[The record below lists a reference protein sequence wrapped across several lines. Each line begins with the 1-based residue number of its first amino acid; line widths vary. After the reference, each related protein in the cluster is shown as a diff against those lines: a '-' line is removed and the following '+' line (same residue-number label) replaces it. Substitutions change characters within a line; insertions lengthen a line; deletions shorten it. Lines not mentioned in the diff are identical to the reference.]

1 MGTATPQPST
11 SAPVLEVSPVS
22 WYAACTRPR
31 HEKRV
36 LQHLVDRQI
45 ECFLPLFQTA
55 HRWKDR
61 RKIVELPLFRG
72 YVFVRISPQERMGV
86 LQTPSVVRF
95 VCFQGRPAA
104 LPDSQIDALRSSY
117 EHGMKFEPHPLLKAG
132 SRVRVRHGCLAG
144 AEGVLVRR
152 KHSLRFVLSLELLN
166 RAVSVEVD
174 SGDIELL
181 T

>member
-1 MGTATPQPST
+1 MGTATQQPST
-11 SAPVLEVSPVS
+11 SGPVPDLSAVS

-36 LQHLVDRQI
+36 LQQLADRRF
-45 ECFLPLFQTA
+45 EPFLPLFQA
-55 HRWKDR
+55 VHRWKDR

-72 YVFVRISPQERMGV
+72 YVFVRISPQQRVGV
-86 LQTPSVVRF
+86 LQTPGVVRF
-95 VCFQGRPAA
+95 VCFNGRPAA
-104 LPDSQIDALRSSY
+104 LPDSQIEALRSAY
-117 EHGMKFEPHPLLKAG
+117 DRGLRFEPHPLLKVG

-174 SGDIELL
+174 AADIELL
-181 T
+181 A

>member
-1 MGTATPQPST
+1 MGMTTQQPST
-11 SAPVLEVSPVS
+11 PASALDLSPAS

-36 LQHLVDRQI
+36 LQRLVDRRV
-45 ECFLPLFQTA
+45 ECFLPLFRTA
-55 HRWKDR
+55 RRWKDR

-72 YVFVRISPQERMGV
+72 YIFVRISPEERLGV

-95 VCFQGRPAA
+95 VCFHGRPAA

-117 EHGMKFEPHPLLKAG
+117 EHGMKLEPHPLLKAG

-144 AEGVLVRR
+144 AEGLLVRR
-152 KHSLRFVLSLELLN
+152 KHSLRFVLSLELLH